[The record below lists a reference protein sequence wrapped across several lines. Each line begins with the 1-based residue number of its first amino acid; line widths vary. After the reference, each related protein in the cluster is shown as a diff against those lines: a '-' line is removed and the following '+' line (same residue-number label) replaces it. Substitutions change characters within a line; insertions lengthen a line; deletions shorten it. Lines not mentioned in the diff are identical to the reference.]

1 VRPGL
6 SKNQR
11 FSAGVIFSDSDIKT
25 PNGRREDSL
34 KENEQGLL
42 SGTVGNNHDVRVY
55 NDIPFAVPPVGDLLD

>member
-42 SGTVGNNHDVRVY
+42 SGTAGNNPDVRVY
-55 NDIPFAVPPVGDLLD
+55 KGIPFAAPPVGEIA